1 MILSIV
7 INLIVGLAPHVDSFI
22 VERLNPSAYVEL
34 ADKSLKT
41 QATDG
46 SWPDINYRQKTRS
59 TWDAARHIEKYK
71 ALCCAYYSTGEAQYL
86 DAAKR
91 AIGYWDAISP
101 VCKNWWWNQIGVPKQ
116 AGPATILVRGALDRE
131 DIEKVCRILSK
142 AKLKATGQNKVWL
155 SEIVMMRAF
164 LEGNDSLLVR
174 ARDSLVSEIRI
185 RDGAE
190 GIQSDWS
197 FHQHG
202 PQLQWGNYGLS
213 FAHDLANVVRLLK
226 GTELDMSAE
235 QKSIITGYVRNGL
248 ALPLWKGYYDMNAC
262 GRRISKGTQEKKG
275 KEVERV
281 ASSLVVELKDTT
293 GAFYFPSSDFGIYR
307 GASWYA
313 SVRCQSSRTVGME
326 CTNDENMRGYFS
338 ADGALLVRRDGD
350 EYRDV
355 AACWDW
361 HHVPGVTS
369 YNTGKPLCGWQKKKV
384 YNKTED
390 VRGSVEGDVMHVEMA
405 LDIDGLTGKKTWI
418 FFDKGIIC
426 RGTGIRMDEEY
437 PVHTAVEQ
445 CRIKGPVIRTRKWI
459 HHNGITYI
467 PLKGTRFS
475 VAPAVHSGNWH
486 DIHPRYGTEPESM
499 ELLDIYI
506 DHGTA
511 PKSASYFYVIIADG
525 SSPEEAY
532 RYVKRNITDRNPR

>member
-1 MILSIV
+1 M
-7 INLIVGLAPHVDSFI
+7 PHVDSFM
-22 VERLNPSAYVEL
+22 VEHLNPSAYVKL
-34 ADKSLKT
+34 ANSVQKT
-41 QATDG
+41 QAADG
-46 SWPDINYRQKTRS
+46 SWAEINYHDTARS
-59 TWDAARHIEKYK
+59 AWGTSKHIENYK
-71 ALCCAYYSTGEAQYL
+71 ALCCAYYATGEARYL
-86 DAAKR
+86 DAAKK
-91 AIGYWDAISP
+91 AIGYWDSTSP
-101 VCKNWWWNQIGVPKQ
+101 ICKNWWWNQIGVPKQ
-116 AGPATILVRGALDRE
+116 AGPATILVSGSLGPE

-142 AKLKATGQNKVWL
+142 AKLKGTGQNKVWL

-164 LEGNDSLLVR
+164 LEGNDSLLVQ

-185 RDGAE
+185 CDEAE

-213 FAHDLANVVRLLK
+213 FAYDMSKVVRLLK
-226 GTELDMSAE
+226 GTVLDIDE
-235 QKSIITGYVRNGL
+235 DQKSIITGYVKNGL

-262 GRRISKGTQEKKG
+262 GRQIVKKSQEKKG
-275 KEVERV
+275 REVERIS
-281 ASSLVVELKDTT
+281 ASLGVGLNDIT

-307 GASWYA
+307 TDSWYA
-313 SVRCQSSRTVGME
+313 SIRCQSARTVGME
-326 CTNDENMRGYFS
+326 CTNNENMRGYFA

-355 AACWDW
+355 AGCWDW

-369 YNTGKPLCGWQKKKV
+369 YNDGKPLCGWQKKTV
-384 YNKTED
+384 YNNTED
-390 VRGSVEGDVMHVEMA
+390 VRGTVEGNVMRVEMS
-405 LDIDGLTGKKTWI
+405 LDLDGLGGKKSWI
-418 FFDKGIIC
+418 FFDKGIVC

-445 CRIKGPVIRTRKWI
+445 CRIKGTVIRTRKWI

-467 PLKGTRFS
+467 PLEGTQFKL
-475 VAPAVHSGNWH
+475 APAAHSGNWH
-486 DIHPRYGTEPESM
+486 DIHSRYGIEPESI

-506 DHGTA
+506 DHGIA

-532 RYVKRNITDRNPR
+532 RYVRQNIKSLTK